1 MPLPIVGE
9 IERGL
14 FEPDSSTVS
23 LFDAVKHVADC
34 RPVGETLQFDREV
47 LLEGLSFARSS
58 ALKLSMYVLWDVSDE
73 HVRHAF
79 IMLSHRRMRNAPSE
93 HAPTVSL
100 GPRGCAVRRVRNVPS
115 DVYLMPNTPDPNS
128 TDPLVRVK
136 GPLPT
141 TQPGDGRLRRHT

>member
-1 MPLPIVGE
+1 MLLTIVGE

-47 LLEGLSFARSS
+47 LLEGLSFALSS
-58 ALKLSMYVLWDVSDE
+58 APKLSMYILWDVSDE

-79 IMLSHRRMRNAPSE
+79 IMLSHR
-93 HAPTVSL
+93 
-100 GPRGCAVRRVRNVPS
+100 
-115 DVYLMPNTPDPNS
+115 
-128 TDPLVRVK
+128 
-136 GPLPT
+136 
-141 TQPGDGRLRRHT
+141 